1 MCGGVEEFLVE
12 GGEWW
17 YIREKEEER
26 ERRKEEGR
34 KRKIKCGDQ
43 GITAKDIKWIGQN
56 QKSSRF
62 ERKDGKREGR

>member
-43 GITAKDIKWIGQN
+43 GITAKDIIKWI
-56 QKSSRF
+56 
-62 ERKDGKREGR
+62 